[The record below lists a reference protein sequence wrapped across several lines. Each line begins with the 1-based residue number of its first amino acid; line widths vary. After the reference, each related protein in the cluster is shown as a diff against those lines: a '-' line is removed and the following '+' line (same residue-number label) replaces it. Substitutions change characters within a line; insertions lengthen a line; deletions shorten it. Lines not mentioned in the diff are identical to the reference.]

1 MPISRT
7 TLWAALLAS
16 TVGCGGATTANGG
29 GTTASGLRALDVRIE
44 EVDSDTLDALDRDEA
59 RLVAE
64 DVAARRAARHE
75 ALPAVERSDAAG
87 EADAWPLVTVRNNTP
102 NGLVVWFAGP
112 CARAVALAAQATQSV
127 ELCEGRYDI
136 AAQLASPDFLPFVG
150 NGDEVENGSRYSLT
164 FYVLVRPQT
173 HVRVRRH

>member
-16 TVGCGGATTANGG
+16 SVGCGGATATAGGTTTANGP
-29 GTTASGLRALDVRIE
+29 RALEVRIE
-44 EVDSDTLDALDRDEA
+44 EVDAETLDALVQDEA

-75 ALPAVERSDAAG
+75 SLPAVERSDATN
-87 EADAWPLVTVRNNTP
+87 EPDAWPLVTVRNNTP

-136 AAQLASPDFLPFVG
+136 AAQLASPDFAPFVG
-150 NGDEVENGSRYSLT
+150 NGDEVANGSRYSLT
-164 FYVLVRPQT
+164 FYVLVQPQT
-173 HVRVRRH
+173 LRRVRRR